1 MSMRLFLGSSM
12 PATRAI
18 VRPPSP
24 GAAYGA
30 GWSRGC
36 APRPGGA
43 PPCSSCKSFL
53 PKRGPSFLNPSARAE
68 QLPHPISDS
77 AAGQIIRRQL
87 DGHFVAGKY
96 LDVVHAHLARD
107 VREHLVSIV
116 EGDAEHRVR
125 QRFLHAAL
133 YFNGIAFRHIRAP

>member
-1 MSMRLFLGSSM
+1 MRLFLGSSI

-24 GAAYGA
+24 DAAYGA

-53 PKRGPSFLNPSARAE
+53 PKRGPSFLNSSARTE
-68 QLPHPISDS
+68 QLPHSIGDT
-77 AAGQIIRRQL
+77 AAGQIIGRQF
-87 DGHFVAGKY
+87 DCHFVAGKY
-96 LDVVHAHLARD
+96 FYVMHAHLSRNM
-107 VREHLVSIV
+107 RENLVPVI
-116 EGDAEHRVR
+116 EGNPEHRVG

-133 YFNGIAFRHIRAP
+133 YFN